1 VAQMLHFTMTGEELS
16 SPIEKIKIQSEATQR
31 AYTDAEKGH
40 LDPGEVLPR
49 PVEHSMARTLA

>member
-1 VAQMLHFTMTGEELS
+1 MLHFTMTGEELS